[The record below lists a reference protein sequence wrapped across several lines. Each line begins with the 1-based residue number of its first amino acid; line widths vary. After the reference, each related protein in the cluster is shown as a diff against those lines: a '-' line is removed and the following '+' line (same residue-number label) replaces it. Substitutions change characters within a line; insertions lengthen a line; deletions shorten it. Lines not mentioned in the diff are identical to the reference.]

1 MANWQA
7 AEPGTVIGDGQGNY
21 QMRVA
26 GQWLPMPKGS
36 LAADE
41 HGAYHFNSDLVKP
54 PEAPKG
60 FSSSISASDNPT
72 ANDTEIAQ
80 GMQKMSN
87 QQTPVGDV
95 IDMLKAVPGGVV
107 KMLEGIGNNVT
118 EHPVLGNIPGL
129 VDLFKRVA
137 ADPGGTLTSAA
148 NAVKNATPT
157 QVGENVVAPI
167 VAGGGISEGAGAV
180 ASRLGAE
187 ATAAEQLGLRTAQGL
202 PAKMAGNT
210 AGPTLDAQNNR
221 VAATVLGADAGV
233 PHSSPVTAQSLADAR
248 IAPGNLMDQGY
259 GLVQPGPLSPVA
271 REQVLAARGP
281 ATITKPT
288 PNVANQINDIESSL
302 LDPNGQ
308 FTGDQLRATRN
319 SLNSDATAGAN
330 STDADTRAV
339 AAYKRNV
346 VGALDQHVADS
357 LPEGSPITQDMVS
370 NARST
375 LAKNYTLQD
384 LISKGGDINLQALAK
399 LHRDNPNLLSGNS
412 RTVAQFAH
420 EHPEVTGT
428 VSDAD
433 RISPPSLMGDLA
445 QINPLTQPVG
455 TIGQALFGALGRRL
469 LRGAPG
475 EAIGAGMQAPVAG
488 GAGEFAPKPLTALQ
502 APPSQAEAPHQGAM
516 SLPEGLAPRPTLD
529 LQAPLGT
536 AFEPHQ
542 GAMALPEGAAPQAP
556 YGTDLGTALGGP
568 RKINV
573 PNSQRGSMSFRDI
586 ERGGN
591 DAASVNAASPEAI
604 SRGTRNLVEIGPDGN
619 SSPVLRDVTQID
631 REPPPGHLIVDAGT
645 GEIVKSGTMAPT
657 LARGLLNRWKA
668 RGLGQSF

>member
-60 FSSSISASDNPT
+60 FSSSVSPSDKPTPQDLESAK
-72 ANDTEIAQ
+72 
-80 GMQKMSN
+80 GMEQMSH

-107 KMLEGIGNNVT
+107 KMLESIGNNAT

-187 ATAAEQLGLRTAQGL
+187 ATAAEQLGLRTAQGI

-248 IAPGNLMDQGY
+248 VAPGNLMDQGY
-259 GLVQPGPLSPVA
+259 GLVQPGPLSPAA

-319 SLNSDATAGAN
+319 SLNSDATAGAT
-330 STDADTRAV
+330 STDADARAV

-346 VGALDQHVADS
+346 VSALDQHVADS
-357 LPEGSPITQDMVS
+357 LPEGSPITQDMIQ

-384 LISKGGDINLQALAK
+384 LIGKGNDINLQALAK

-428 VSDAD
+428 VSDED
-433 RISPPSLMGDLA
+433 RISPPSVMGDLA
-445 QINPLTQPVG
+445 SVNPLKPIG
-455 TIGQALFGALGRRL
+455 TVGQALFGALGRRL

-488 GAGEFAPKPLTALQ
+488 GAGEFSPLDQALES
-502 APPSQAEAPHQGAM
+502 PAEAPSA
-516 SLPEGLAPRPTLD
+516 AP
-529 LQAPLGT
+529 APL
-536 AFEPHQ
+536 
-542 GAMALPEGAAPQAP
+542 
-556 YGTDLGTALGGP
+556 DTALNGP

-591 DAASVNAASPEAI
+591 DEASVSAASPEAI
-604 SRGTRNLVEIGPDGN
+604 SRGTRNLVEVGPDGN

>member
-60 FSSSISASDNPT
+60 FSSSVSPSDKPTPQDLESAK
-72 ANDTEIAQ
+72 
-80 GMQKMSN
+80 GMEQMSH

-107 KMLEGIGNNVT
+107 KMLESIGNNAT

-187 ATAAEQLGLRTAQGL
+187 ATAAEQLGLRTAQGI

-248 IAPGNLMDQGY
+248 VAPGNLMDQGY
-259 GLVQPGPLSPVA
+259 GLVQPGPLSPAA

-346 VGALDQHVADS
+346 VSALDQHVADS
-357 LPEGSPITQDMVS
+357 LPEGSPITQDMVQ

-428 VSDAD
+428 VSDED
-433 RISPPSLMGDLA
+433 RISPPSVMGDLA
-445 QINPLTQPVG
+445 SVNPLKPIG
-455 TIGQALFGALGRRL
+455 TVGQALFGALGRRL

-488 GAGEFAPKPLTALQ
+488 GAGEFSPLDQALES
-502 APPSQAEAPHQGAM
+502 PAEAPSA
-516 SLPEGLAPRPTLD
+516 AP
-529 LQAPLGT
+529 APL
-536 AFEPHQ
+536 
-542 GAMALPEGAAPQAP
+542 
-556 YGTDLGTALGGP
+556 DTALNGP

-604 SRGTRNLVEIGPDGN
+604 SRGTRNLVEVGPDGN

-631 REPPPGHLIVDAGT
+631 REPPPGHLIVDADT
-645 GEIVKSGTMAPT
+645 GKIVKSGNMPPA
-657 LARGLLNRWKA
+657 LANGLLNRWKA
-668 RGLGQSF
+668 RQLGNSF

>member
-54 PEAPKG
+54 PEAPKS
-60 FSSSISASDNPT
+60 FSSSVSPSDKPTPQDLESAK
-72 ANDTEIAQ
+72 
-80 GMQKMSN
+80 GMEQMSN

-137 ADPGGTLTSAA
+137 ADPGGALSSAA

-157 QVGENVVAPI
+157 QVGENVVAPL

-180 ASRLGAE
+180 ASRLGTE

-221 VAATVLGADAGV
+221 VAATILGADAGV

-248 IAPGNLMDQGY
+248 VAPGNLMDQGY
-259 GLVQPGPLSPVA
+259 GLVQPGPLSPAA

-288 PNVANQINDIESSL
+288 PNVESQISDIESSL

-319 SLNSDATAGAN
+319 SINSDATTGAN

-339 AAYKRNV
+339 AAYKRNI

-357 LPEGSPITQDMVS
+357 LPEGSPITQDMIQ

-384 LISKGGDINLQALAK
+384 LISRGGDINLQALAK

-488 GAGEFAPKPLTALQ
+488 GAGEFNPLDQALGGPAEARSAAPAPLDTALN
-502 APPSQAEAPHQGAM
+502 
-516 SLPEGLAPRPTLD
+516 
-529 LQAPLGT
+529 
-536 AFEPHQ
+536 
-542 GAMALPEGAAPQAP
+542 
-556 YGTDLGTALGGP
+556 GP

-591 DAASVNAASPEAI
+591 DEASVSAASPEAI
-604 SRGTRNLVEIGPDGN
+604 SRGTRNLVEVGPDGN

-631 REPPPGHLIVDAGT
+631 REPPPGHLIVDADT
-645 GEIVKSGTMAPT
+645 GEIVKSGTMAPP